1 MNFSI
6 VNILFLSIFIGFIA
20 DNPEV
25 DYLQIIPGTVEK
37 VEMIYLPG
45 GAFTMG
51 SPKSEKNHF
60 GDEGPQ
66 HEIEIAPFWI
76 GKYEITWDI
85 YELFIAREID
95 SKKPTEVLGDE
106 VSIEVDAVSGAT
118 QPYTDMSFGMGIDG
132 YPAICMTQLS
142 AVKFCEW
149 LSAMT
154 GNFYRLPTEAEWEF
168 ACRAGTKTAYS
179 FGDDPEDLHLYAW
192 YEGNSKGAYQKVG
205 KKKPNPWGLFD
216 MHGNVSE
223 WTLDQ
228 YIPTVYNKRK
238 RKTVS
243 NPRVI
248 PKKTYP
254 KSVRG
259 RAWTDQPSRLR
270 SASRRPSSKQ
280 WKKRDPQIPK
290 SLWWHTDAPFVG
302 FRIVRPLNTPTV
314 EEQKT
319 YWN

>member
-20 DNPEV
+20 DNSEV

-45 GAFTMG
+45 GTFTMG

-179 FGDDPEDLHLYAW
+179 FGDDPADLDLYAW
-192 YEGNSKGAYQKVG
+192 YEGNSKGAYQKV
-205 KKKPNPWGLFD
+205 
-216 MHGNVSE
+216 E
-223 WTLDQ
+223 
-228 YIPTVYNKRK
+228 I
-238 RKTVS
+238 
-243 NPRVI
+243 
-248 PKKTYP
+248 
-254 KSVRG
+254 G
-259 RAWTDQPSRLR
+259 RASCRER
-270 SASRRPSSKQ
+270 
-280 WKKRDPQIPK
+280 
-290 SLWWHTDAPFVG
+290 V
-302 FRIVRPLNTPTV
+302 
-314 EEQKT
+314 
-319 YWN
+319 